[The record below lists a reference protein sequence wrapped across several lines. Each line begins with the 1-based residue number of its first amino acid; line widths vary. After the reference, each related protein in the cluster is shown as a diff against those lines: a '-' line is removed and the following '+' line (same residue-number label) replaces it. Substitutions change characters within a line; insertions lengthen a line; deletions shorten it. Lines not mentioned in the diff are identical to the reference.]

1 VPERKTVIGV
11 PIEKGSQPLDQ
22 RQLFFLEMRHHF
34 GDEVAG
40 RASKL
45 RPAAGIHSMLE
56 DRRGDTVKTFRQR
69 PDRDVLLGEK
79 RRQVAATAGAD
90 PKVFFVKNLPQ
101 FG

>member
-11 PIEKGSQPLDQ
+11 RIEKGSQPLDH
-22 RQLFFLEMRHHF
+22 RQLFLLEVRHHL

-45 RPAAGIHSMLE
+45 RPAVGIHSMLE
-56 DRRGDTVKTFRQR
+56 DRCDDTVKTFRQR

-79 RRQVAATAGAD
+79 
-90 PKVFFVKNLPQ
+90 
-101 FG
+101 